1 MQTKPVNLTEDQT
14 ALLIGIVEAEIE
26 QYLDA
31 QEADEHTM
39 RLESLLRTLLR
50 HKQEF

>member
-14 ALLIGIVEAEIE
+14 ALLMGLVDKEIE
-26 QYLDA
+26 NYTDSQEPDEESA
-31 QEADEHTM
+31 Q
-39 RLESLLRTLLR
+39 LESLLRTLLR